1 MGAPMHAI
9 HTHLRGRIPAGG
21 ARRRAE
27 EGPLWDLTPQTR
39 KGIGVYAPMIGST
52 VASPHAGPLLRVAPI
67 PAPRCGAPAFLAT
80 TLRDG
85 AIFAHFGVDLLCN
98 IDILLQSF
106 S

>member
-1 MGAPMHAI
+1 MSVPIHAI
-9 HTHLRGRIPAGG
+9 HTHLHGRIPAGG
-21 ARRRAE
+21 A
-27 EGPLWDLTPQTR
+27 
-39 KGIGVYAPMIGST
+39 
-52 VASPHAGPLLRVAPI
+52 

-85 AIFAHFGVDLLCN
+85 AIFAHFVVGLLCN